1 MSDVRQ
7 KDNFIRFLPALAAFA
22 LVCFIRHFKFT
33 MSTYNTT
40 FLALNY
46 DYGLIP
52 RGFVGTIFKFFTEN
66 CSDIEWNYMGAFN
79 FSGLFT
85 LVYFVL
91 LFVFYGLCLHR
102 CPKEHKRNLKHLL
115 ILLSIFA
122 FPVYTTSVSFGCLD
136 LYLGIITLLCLILLV
151 WGKLEWLVLP
161 LVGIGMCINHDFIFT
176 HAMLIGAS
184 LLYKAFTSA
193 GLKRVTYIL
202 VLALGIF
209 ACTTMYS
216 CFENY
221 VYENPKEIVAELKP
235 AAKAL
240 SETGRSYGKTYI
252 KEEILGEDLSLTQ
265 ENIDQN
271 EDNLQDFP
279 VFIVLFSPYI
289 IGTIYLF
296 FRMLCDKKAK
306 LNQQLAHL
314 CILIGSTCIIPMLI
328 NNVYYGRYMYQLVFY
343 YITGFIVM
351 LALGDGI
358 AGTQFE
364 QVKASVKKL
373 TPMTFVWFLYPFL
386 LTPFRAVAIS
396 AQIHKLAEILADPE
410 LSFFIQNMP

>member
-1 MSDVRQ
+1 MSNVRQ
-7 KDNFIRFLPALAAFA
+7 KDNFIRFLPAMAAFA

-52 RGFVGTIFKFFTEN
+52 RGFIGTIFKFLTEN
-66 CSDIEWNYMGAFN
+66 YEKLEWNYMGAFN

-85 LVYFVL
+85 LVYFIL

-102 CPKEHKRNLKHLL
+102 CPKEHKRNLRHLL
-115 ILLSIFA
+115 LLLSVFA

-136 LYLGIITLLCLILLV
+136 LYLSIITLLCLILLV
-151 WGKLEWLVLP
+151 WGKLELLILP
-161 LVGIGMCINHDFIFT
+161 LVGIGMCIEHDFIFT
-176 HAMLIGAS
+176 HAMIIGA
-184 LLYKAFTSA
+184 LLIYKTFTTV
-193 GLKRVTYIL
+193 GFKRILYIFIL
-202 VLALGIF
+202 TIGIF
-209 ACTTMYS
+209 ACTSMYS
-216 CFENY
+216 HFENY
-221 VYENPKEIVAELKP
+221 EYENPKEIVAELKP

-240 SETGRSYGKTYI
+240 SETGRAYGKTYI

-265 ENIDQN
+265 EYIDQN

-289 IGTIYLF
+289 IGVIYLT
-296 FRMLCDKKAK
+296 FRMIMDKQTSMK
-306 LNQQLAHL
+306 QLMAYL
-314 CILIGSTCIIPMLI
+314 SILFGSFCILPMLFNDI
-328 NNVYYGRYMYQLVFY
+328 YYGRYMYQLVFY
-343 YITGFIVM
+343 YITAFIV
-351 LALGDGI
+351 LFALGDNI

-364 QVKASVKKL
+364 QVKTTVKKL
-373 TPMTFVWFLYPFL
+373 TPMTYIWFLYPFL

-396 AQIHKLAEILADPE
+396 APIHKLAEILADPE
-410 LSFFIQNMP
+410 LSFFLQNTP